1 MSLTEKTHAR
11 RQDHLYGLDFL
22 RFIAAALV
30 VVFHFGLIA
39 HSAAGKPGAGPE
51 RMQIDAWVHFGWVG
65 VQVFFVLSGFVIAF
79 SAQLTTPWKFF
90 VSRLVRLVPGVW
102 VCAPVSLLATQL
114 TGTSTL
120 ASHFDQFVNSI
131 VFNPFGPWIEISYW
145 TLGIEV
151 AFYAVV
157 LTLIARGKSS
167 AMRTLAIVIGSLSAA
182 FWFLSSTVGF
192 EADLPGFAALRWFA
206 NERISAL
213 LLIQH
218 GCFFAVGI
226 LLWSALIARRHSVRS
241 DLAWLSLFATAAC
254 VQIASQCRQY
264 NEMLSTS
271 HSWASACLIWLAAMG
286 CIVMSVTGNA
296 LISHRMRPVAVM
308 LGRMVFPLY
317 LTNFNVS
324 RGVLHVLA
332 DWHVPDGLALAI
344 CSVIVLTLAL
354 AITVALERPLQVLT
368 RSLLMHLRPRR
379 SAAG

>member
-1 MSLTEKTHAR
+1 
-11 RQDHLYGLDFL
+11 
-22 RFIAAALV
+22 

-39 HSAAGKPGAGPE
+39 HSAAAQPGAPSD
-51 RMQIDAWVHFGWVG
+51 RLQVDAWVHFGWVG

-79 SAQLTTPWKFF
+79 SAQLATPWKFF
-90 VSRLVRLVPGVW
+90 VARFVRLVPGVW
-102 VCAPVSLLATQL
+102 VCAPLSLLATQL

-120 ASHFDQFVNSI
+120 ASHVDQFVNSL

-157 LTLIARGKSS
+157 LTLIVLGKSS
-167 AMRTLAIVIGSLSAA
+167 GMRTLAIVIGSLSAA
-182 FWFLSSTVGF
+182 FWIVSGTVGF
-192 EADLPGFAALRWFA
+192 DADLPGFATLNWFA

-226 LLWSALIARRHSVRS
+226 LLWSTLIDGRHSRRS
-241 DLAWLSLFATAAC
+241 DLIWMSLFAVAAC
-254 VQIASQCRQY
+254 LQIANQCRQY
-264 NEMLSTS
+264 NEILSTS
-271 HSWASACLIWLAAMG
+271 HLWIVACLVWLAAMG
-286 CIVMSVTGNA
+286 AIVLSVTANA
-296 LISHRMRPVAVM
+296 SISPRVRPAAVM

-332 DWHVPDGLALAI
+332 AWHVPDGVALVICFATVLA
-344 CSVIVLTLAL
+344 LAL
-354 AITVALERPLQVLT
+354 AITVVLERPLQRMT
-368 RSLLMHLRPRR
+368 RSLLMQLRTRR
-379 SAAG
+379 PAAG